1 MFYGFCSL
9 LHSRANPPGYI
20 NKNKIPRPGRPCS
33 VFISS
38 TRCFFSSWKSIFYS
52 LSTDLIVHYNYT
64 DHFLA
69 PDHWP
74 LGGIACPVVWRAK
87 HRICCNFIQQ
97 RRTIKFTSIV
107 CLPVGYSHKTKNT
120 LLVLFRSQSRD
131 KQ

>member
-1 MFYGFCSL
+1 MDSVLCYIHVQTHLATSINSL
-9 LHSRANPPGYI
+9 DQVDHVQYLFHPLAAFSLHGNRF
-20 NKNKIPRPGRPCS
+20 
-33 VFISS
+33 FIHFRQILSS
-38 TRCFFSSWKSIFYS
+38 TTITPTTS
-52 LSTDLIVHYNYT
+52 LRQTIGHSEGLRVQ
-64 DHFLA
+64 L
-69 PDHWP
+69 
-74 LGGIACPVVWRAK
+74 LWRAK